1 MIQLIRRHA
10 LLTVLGGAA
19 LAATLA
25 SPAQAAPGEGGNR
38 RLERFCQEAKCSD
51 SQKQELRDVM
61 REFHTDTK
69 ADREKMRELHK
80 KLAAE
85 FVKDEPNEKL
95 MQRLYAQIDQ
105 IHGNMVDRRHD
116 MMMEVHG
123 LLDAN
128 QRKIAAERLLKGPGK
143 HGKGHK
149 RGKGNKTRKQK

>member
-1 MIQLIRRHA
+1 MIQFFRRHA

-25 SPAQAAPGEGGNR
+25 SPAHAAPPEGGNG
-38 RLERFCQEAKCSD
+38 RLERFCQEAKCTD
-51 SQKQELRDVM
+51 SQKQDLRDVM

-69 ADREKMRELHK
+69 SDREKMKGLHK

-85 FVKDEPNEKL
+85 FVKDNPNEKL

-105 IHGNMVDRRHD
+105 IHGSMVDRRHD

-123 LLDAN
+123 LLDAG
-128 QRKIAAERLLKGPGK
+128 QRKIAAERLLEGPGK
-143 HGKGHK
+143 HGKGPK
-149 RGKGNKTRKQK
+149 RGKGKARKQK